1 MRRLLTGLLAAV
13 LAVSLCACGS
23 NYYTEDAVEENR
35 VQFYLRHDGREAF
48 ASALLWDGSGES
60 VDYVIPDTVKGAA
73 VTAIGGLTGQMKKS
87 PVSGLYV
94 VMPETYRGAERAQ
107 YTTPAN
113 PEEVTL
119 TVNIHIGRNVSS
131 IRTDGGLPQ
140 ETGYFGS
147 GANAVSYLI
156 RQVWVVTCDEYNETY
171 YAEGGRLYQRGDG
184 ALVELPYGGN

>member
-1 MRRLLTGLLAAV
+1 M
-13 LAVSLCACGS
+13 
-23 NYYTEDAVEENR
+23 
-35 VQFYLRHDGREAF
+35 
-48 ASALLWDGSGES
+48 
-60 VDYVIPDTVKGAA
+60 
-73 VTAIGGLTGQMKKS
+73 
-87 PVSGLYV
+87 
-94 VMPETYRGAERAQ
+94 
-107 YTTPAN
+107 
-113 PEEVTL
+113 
-119 TVNIHIGRNVSS
+119 NIHIGRNVSS

>member
-1 MRRLLTGLLAAV
+1 MRRLFIGLLAAV

-23 NYYTEDAVEENR
+23 NYYTEDAVEENH
-35 VQFYLRHDGREAF
+35 VQLYLRHDGREAF
-48 ASALLWDGSGES
+48 ASSLQWDGSGDS
-60 VDYVIPDTVKGAA
+60 VDYVIPDTVGGAA
-73 VTAIGGLTGQMKKS
+73 VTAIGGLTGGMKKA
-87 PVSGLYV
+87 PVSGLDV

-107 YTTPAN
+107 YTTPAD

-119 TVNIHIGRNVSS
+119 TVNIHIGRNVSN
-131 IRTDGGLPQ
+131 IQTDGRLPQ

-171 YAEGGRLYQRGDG
+171 YAESGRLYQRGDG
-184 ALVELPYGGN
+184 ALVELPYGGE